1 MTQHS
6 APIGMVGGEPRI
18 EVLGKKKLVGMH
30 LPMTL
35 AQDRTGELWGTF
47 MPRRKEVLYPISTD
61 LICMQIYEGLP
72 SFSQF
77 NPETEFV
84 KWAAVEVKD
93 GSEVPKGMEAYTLAG
108 GIYAVFVHK
117 GLPSS
122 FSHTAQFIFGDWLP
136 KSRYEL
142 DNREHF
148 EVMGERYRHNDP
160 SSEEEVWVPIRI
172 KN

>member
-6 APIGMVGGEPRI
+6 APIGMVGGEPHI
-18 EVLGKKKLVGMH
+18 EVLGEKKLVGMH

-47 MPRRKEVLYPISTD
+47 MPRRREVPNPISTD
-61 LICMQIYEGLP
+61 LICMQIYKGVP
-72 SFSQF
+72 SYSRF

-84 KWAAVEVKD
+84 KWAGVEVKD
-93 GSEVPKGMEAYTLAG
+93 GAEVPVGMEAYTLTG
-108 GIYAVFVHK
+108 GMYAVFVHK

-122 FSHTAQFIFGDWLP
+122 FSKTAQFIFGEWLP

-148 EVMGERYRHNDP
+148 EVLGEKYRHNDP
-160 SSEEEVWVPIRI
+160 SSEEEVWVPIKVI
-172 KN
+172 N